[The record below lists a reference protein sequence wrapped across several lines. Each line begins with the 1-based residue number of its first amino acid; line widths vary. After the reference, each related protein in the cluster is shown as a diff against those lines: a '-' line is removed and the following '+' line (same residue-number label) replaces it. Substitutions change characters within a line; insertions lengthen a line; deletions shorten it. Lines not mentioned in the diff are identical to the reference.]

1 MTNFDLLLERFGL
14 CRIKFYAKM
23 KQSYAQIISM
33 KTKQVKRAQDENAR
47 LIGENIDLKTQ
58 LIGLENQLTLA
69 RTRGF
74 IHAR

>member
-1 MTNFDLLLERFGL
+1 MTRIDLLLEHCGL

-74 IHAR
+74 INAR